1 MTINF
6 FSSKD
11 FEETHTMYSKSN
23 NIEVM
28 MVNETDKIIEELFD
42 SFSQRYHKSLEES
55 IRESEFF

>member
-28 MVNETDKIIEELFD
+28 MGNETDKIIEELFD
-42 SFSQRYHKSLEES
+42 SLSQRDHKSLEES
-55 IRESEFF
+55 MRESEFF

>member
-1 MTINF
+1 MTVNF

-28 MVNETDKIIEELFD
+28 MGNETDKIIEELFD
-42 SFSQRYHKSLEES
+42 SFSQRCHKSFEES
-55 IRESEFF
+55 MRESEFF

>member
-28 MVNETDKIIEELFD
+28 MGNETDKIIEELFN
-42 SFSQRYHKSLEES
+42 SLSQRYHKSLEES
-55 IRESEFF
+55 MRESEFF